1 MSASVSDSAGAP
13 VLVEDRGATPVLA
26 LNRPAKRNALN
37 DELLVALSAQLER
50 AAADDSVRSVVLRGT
65 GPCFSSGRDQKDAGD
80 AHTTRAILQDGSL
93 PLTVGRFTHV
103 LRLLVNSP
111 KPTVA
116 AVHGYAFAGGQ
127 ALTLA
132 CDFLVAERA
141 SRFGNPEIR
150 FGFPAAMNTVL
161 LARHLGRRQALEI
174 ALTGATYLAEDYWR
188 LGLVNRLAEPGE
200 LDRAVDEFTSAMNEL
215 APWAVRRTKE
225 LHRAIESAGMETCL
239 HAGDALNQLLRANA
253 QLQPVFD
260 QEADARRGLKGEVA
274 GDSAAPRR

>member
-1 MSASVSDSAGAP
+1 MSAPVNADPGAL
-13 VLVEDRGATPVLA
+13 VLVQDQGATRVLA
-26 LNRPAKRNALN
+26 LNRPSRRNAL
-37 DELLVALSAQLER
+37 DDALLVALASELER
-50 AAADDSVRSVVLRGT
+50 AAAEDSVRSIVLRGM

-93 PLTVGRFTHV
+93 AQTVGRFTDV

-116 AVHGYAFAGGQ
+116 AVHGYAFAAGQ
-127 ALTLA
+127 ALMLA

-141 SRFGNPEIR
+141 SRFGNPEMR

-174 ALTGATYLAEDYWR
+174 ALTGATYLAEDYAR
-188 LGLVNRLAEPGE
+188 LGLVNRLAVPGQ
-200 LDRAVDEFTSAMNEL
+200 LDQVVAEFTSTLNEL

-225 LHRAIESAGMETCL
+225 LHRAVESAGMEACL

-253 QLQPVFD
+253 QLEPVFEQT
-260 QEADARRGLKGEVA
+260 QETRERLKRETR
-274 GDSAAPRR
+274 DRAA